1 MIDPND
7 VDGCIQYALR
17 IVQQAALLARRVQAE
32 AGKNHPMVSPA
43 ISKSD
48 RSPVTV
54 ADFAIQ
60 AIVACRLME
69 AFPTDPLVAE
79 EDSSAL
85 KDSPL
90 LEQVTGFVSGLE
102 PAANPQ
108 SVCEWI
114 DRGNARA
121 GVGVG
126 AGSEPAPTTHAPT
139 RYWLLD
145 PIDGT
150 KGFLRGGQY
159 AVALA
164 LMVDG
169 QAQVGVLG
177 CPELGG
183 AGGSLVY
190 AVRGRGTWIMPLEG
204 VVRVN
209 STRGIRPYSRLRV
222 SGRTNPAQARLL
234 RSFEAGHTNVD
245 QIEQFAATLGIQA
258 KPVLM
263 DSQVKYA
270 VLAAGQGDLML
281 RLLSPENPNYREK
294 AWDQAAGSLVVEEAG
309 GRASDLDGKPFDF
322 TLGRE
327 LIHNRGVLVSNGRL
341 HEAALLALKTIGA

>member
-7 VDGCIQYALR
+7 VNGCAQYALR
-17 IVQQAALLARRVQAE
+17 IVQQAALLARRIQAE
-32 AGKNHPMVSPA
+32 MVSPA

-60 AIVACRLME
+60 ALVARRLME
-69 AFPTDPLVAE
+69 AFPADPLVAE
-79 EDSSAL
+79 EDSSDL

-114 DRGNARA
+114 DRGYTRA
-121 GVGVG
+121 GAGVG
-126 AGSEPAPTTHAPT
+126 AGSEPAPTTPAPT

-169 QAQVGVLG
+169 QAQIGVLG
-177 CPELGG
+177 CPEWELIEG

-190 AVRGRGTWIMPLEG
+190 AVRGRGTWATTLDEQVFPNLRLN
-204 VVRVN
+204 VSN
-209 STRGIRPYSRLRV
+209 RGD
-222 SGRTNPAQARLL
+222 PAQARLL

-245 QIEQFAATLGIQA
+245 QIEQFAATLSIQA

-309 GRASDLDGKPFDF
+309 GRVSDLDGKPFDF

-341 HEAALLALKTIGA
+341 HEAALLALKTIAA